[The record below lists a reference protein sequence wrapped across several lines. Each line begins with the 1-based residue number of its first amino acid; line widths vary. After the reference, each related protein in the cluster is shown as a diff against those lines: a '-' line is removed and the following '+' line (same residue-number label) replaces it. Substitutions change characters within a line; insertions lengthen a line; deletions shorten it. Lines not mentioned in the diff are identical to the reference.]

1 MPPRDAGVHAGQHRR
16 DDGARAAAGH
26 GPPHG
31 GLQRLDPGGPRADR
45 DLPRVPAGFQPGRQ
59 DPQAL
64 RRVLGRAGAGLR
76 RLLQPHD
83 RRRAEVHRGG
93 ACFFFVFVVLF
104 CVWEAFFTHPA
115 AAGGRRVGG
124 GVVAPEGLPALAHAD
139 HEAPRRALRA
149 QGPLYA
155 GVKHT
160 AQHMLN

>member
-93 ACFFFVFVVLF
+93 ACFCFILLF
-104 CVWEAFFTHPA
+104 CLLFGRPFLLTPPPQEVAESEEAWW
-115 AAGGRRVGG
+115 
-124 GVVAPEGLPALAHAD
+124 L
-139 HEAPRRALRA
+139 RRACQRSRTRTMKLLA
-149 QGPLYA
+149 EHFGLKVPCMQ
-155 GVKHT
+155 V
-160 AQHMLN
+160 